1 MRAFKPNFN
10 IKRAICW
17 FCWELTII
25 GNKQK
30 QIIWGP
36 EKKEKE
42 EKEEEDT

>member
-17 FCWELTII
+17 FCWELTIS
-25 GNKQK
+25 NKQK

-42 EKEEEDT
+42 EEKEEDT